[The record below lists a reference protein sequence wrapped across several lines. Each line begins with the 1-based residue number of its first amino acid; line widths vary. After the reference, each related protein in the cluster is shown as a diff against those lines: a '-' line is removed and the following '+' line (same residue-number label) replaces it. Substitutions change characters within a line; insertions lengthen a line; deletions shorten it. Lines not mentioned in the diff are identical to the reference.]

1 MRHFYYLCFLLLG
14 FLSLPVRAGGD
25 NRAPEQY
32 TREYIMKDYMKD
44 PVRTL
49 QLLDKAE
56 VNSAMPL
63 NIVDE
68 LRSAVYRNM
77 YRNKSALYY
86 ARRAYVSDSL
96 SHDNPSHLL
105 RMTVSMAEL
114 FSLLSEYK
122 ESMRYA
128 VQGVELARELKD
140 IQSECKL
147 LFCMGENKRRLSFK
161 EEGYLFFD
169 QAIDLLDNSKNEDY
183 ETMLSY
189 FYGVKMG
196 YLIADKRSN
205 EALEI
210 GLQREKLLD
219 RMSEQSKIR
228 ADLLDLQFAYV
239 YSKLA
244 YLFHLMGDQK
254 RAAVYYKKYQS
265 TNAASTPDGKFDATP
280 YLLLLGKYQAV
291 LDNCR
296 DFKEVM
302 RQQDTL
308 NSQYLSILNLEIQ
321 ANVKLENYKTVINLQ
336 RDITA
341 IKDSIYQR
349 EKQNAA
355 LELDALYELN
365 EKEARISEQAFQ
377 LKIRTITLICI
388 LSGALLALFFLWRL
402 WHQNCVIRNKNK
414 ALVKRINEQFSMQ
427 EEMDRSQ
434 LGVEKD
440 LSFPEKVEDE
450 SGDNEEQDKQM
461 NKMIF
466 EKLDYIIKRDKMYL
480 SPDLSR
486 EELTRIVR
494 MNNTRFAKMIKENT
508 DTNLNGYIN
517 NLRLNYAIHLMKEQ
531 PDYTLRAIAES
542 SGINSMPTF
551 HQLFKGRTG
560 MTPSEFKNAQKD
572 KIGRASCRERV

>member
-14 FLSLPVRAGGD
+14 FLSLPVRAGED
-25 NRAPEQY
+25 NRGPEQY

-140 IQSECKL
+140 IQSECRL

-228 ADLLDLQFAYV
+228 TDLLDLQFAYV

-244 YLFHLMGDQK
+244 YLFHLTGDQK
-254 RAAVYYKKYQS
+254 RAVVYYKNYQS

-466 EKLDYIIKRDKMYL
+466 EKLDYIIKLDKMYL

-572 KIGRASCRERV
+572 MDA

>member
-14 FLSLPVRAGGD
+14 FLSLPVRAGED
-25 NRAPEQY
+25 NRGPEQY

-365 EKEARISEQAFQ
+365 EKEARISQQAFQ

-572 KIGRASCRERV
+572 MDS

>member
-169 QAIDLLDNSKNEDY
+169 QAIDLLDNSKNEEY

-572 KIGRASCRERV
+572 MDA

>member
-32 TREYIMKDYMKD
+32 TKEYIMKDYMKD

-77 YRNKSALYY
+77 YRNKSALHY

-140 IQSECKL
+140 IQSECRL

-228 ADLLDLQFAYV
+228 TDLLDLQFAYV

-244 YLFHLMGDQK
+244 YLFHLTGDQK
-254 RAAVYYKKYQS
+254 RAVVYYKNYQS

-572 KIGRASCRERV
+572 MDA

>member
-244 YLFHLMGDQK
+244 YLFHLTGDQK

-365 EKEARISEQAFQ
+365 EKEARISQQAFQ

-572 KIGRASCRERV
+572 MDA

>member
-140 IQSECKL
+140 IQSECRL

-228 ADLLDLQFAYV
+228 TDLLDLQFAYV

-244 YLFHLMGDQK
+244 YLFHLTGDQK
-254 RAAVYYKKYQS
+254 RAVVYYKNYQS

-572 KIGRASCRERV
+572 MDA

>member
-14 FLSLPVRAGGD
+14 FLSLPVRAGED
-25 NRAPEQY
+25 NRGPEQY

-140 IQSECKL
+140 IQSECRL

-183 ETMLSY
+183 EAMLSY

-228 ADLLDLQFAYV
+228 TDLLDLQFAYV

-244 YLFHLMGDQK
+244 YLFHLTGDQK
-254 RAAVYYKKYQS
+254 RAVVYYKNYQS

-308 NSQYLSILNLEIQ
+308 NSEYLSILNLEIQ

-572 KIGRASCRERV
+572 MDA

>member
-14 FLSLPVRAGGD
+14 FLSLPVRAGED
-25 NRAPEQY
+25 NRGPEQY

-140 IQSECKL
+140 IQSECRL

-365 EKEARISEQAFQ
+365 EKEARISQQAFQ

-494 MNNTRFAKMIKENT
+494 MNDTRFAKMIKENT

-572 KIGRASCRERV
+572 MDA

>member
-14 FLSLPVRAGGD
+14 FLSLPVRAGED
-25 NRAPEQY
+25 NRGPEQY

-140 IQSECKL
+140 IQSECRL

-228 ADLLDLQFAYV
+228 TDLLDLQFAYV

-244 YLFHLMGDQK
+244 YLFHLTGDQK
-254 RAAVYYKKYQS
+254 RAVVYYKNYQS

-388 LSGALLALFFLWRL
+388 LSGTLLALFFLWRL

-572 KIGRASCRERV
+572 MDT

>member
-77 YRNKSALYY
+77 YRNKSALHY

-140 IQSECKL
+140 IQSECRL

-572 KIGRASCRERV
+572 MDS

>member
-14 FLSLPVRAGGD
+14 FLSLPVRAGED
-25 NRAPEQY
+25 NRGPEQY

-140 IQSECKL
+140 IQSECRL

-228 ADLLDLQFAYV
+228 TDLLDLQFAYV

-244 YLFHLMGDQK
+244 YLFHLTGDQK
-254 RAAVYYKKYQS
+254 RAVVYYKNYQS

-414 ALVKRINEQFSMQ
+414 ALVKRINEQFPMQ

-572 KIGRASCRERV
+572 MDA

>member
-14 FLSLPVRAGGD
+14 FLSLPVRAGED
-25 NRAPEQY
+25 NRGPEQY

-140 IQSECKL
+140 IQSECRL

-228 ADLLDLQFAYV
+228 TDLLDLQFAYV

-244 YLFHLMGDQK
+244 YLFHLTGDQK
-254 RAAVYYKKYQS
+254 RAVVYYKNYQS

-308 NSQYLSILNLEIQ
+308 KSQYLSILNLEIQ

-572 KIGRASCRERV
+572 MDA

>member
-14 FLSLPVRAGGD
+14 FLSLPVRAGED
-25 NRAPEQY
+25 NRGPEQY

-140 IQSECKL
+140 IQSECRL

-228 ADLLDLQFAYV
+228 TDLLDLQFAYV

-244 YLFHLMGDQK
+244 YLFHLTGDQK
-254 RAAVYYKKYQS
+254 RAVVYYKNYQS

-551 HQLFKGRTG
+551 HKLFKGRTG

-572 KIGRASCRERV
+572 MDA

>member
-14 FLSLPVRAGGD
+14 FLSLPVRAGED
-25 NRAPEQY
+25 NRGPEQY

-77 YRNKSALYY
+77 YRNKSALHY

-365 EKEARISEQAFQ
+365 EKEARISQQAFQ

-572 KIGRASCRERV
+572 MDS

>member
-14 FLSLPVRAGGD
+14 FLSLPVRAGED

-77 YRNKSALYY
+77 YRNKSALHY

-140 IQSECKL
+140 IQSECRL

-228 ADLLDLQFAYV
+228 TDLLDLQFAYV

-244 YLFHLMGDQK
+244 YLFHLTGDQK
-254 RAAVYYKKYQS
+254 RAVVYYKNYQS

-572 KIGRASCRERV
+572 MDS

>member
-14 FLSLPVRAGGD
+14 FLSLPVRAGED

-77 YRNKSALYY
+77 YRNKSALHY

-377 LKIRTITLICI
+377 LKIRTIMLICI
-388 LSGALLALFFLWRL
+388 LSGTLLALFFLWRL

-572 KIGRASCRERV
+572 MDS

>member
-1 MRHFYYLCFLLLG
+1 LG

-32 TREYIMKDYMKD
+32 TKEYIMKDYMKD

-77 YRNKSALYY
+77 YRNKSALHY

-572 KIGRASCRERV
+572 MDS

>member
-14 FLSLPVRAGGD
+14 FLSLPVRAGED

-77 YRNKSALYY
+77 YRNKSALHY

-228 ADLLDLQFAYV
+228 TDLLDLQFAYV

-244 YLFHLMGDQK
+244 YLFHLTGDQK
-254 RAAVYYKKYQS
+254 RAVVYYKNYQS

-365 EKEARISEQAFQ
+365 EKEARISQQAFQ

-572 KIGRASCRERV
+572 MDA

>member
-68 LRSAVYRNM
+68 LRSVVYRNM

-365 EKEARISEQAFQ
+365 EKEARISQQAFQ

-450 SGDNEEQDKQM
+450 SGDHEEQDKQM

-572 KIGRASCRERV
+572 MDS

>member
-14 FLSLPVRAGGD
+14 FLSLPVRAGED
-25 NRAPEQY
+25 NRGPEQY

-68 LRSAVYRNM
+68 LRSVVYRNM

-244 YLFHLMGDQK
+244 YLFHLTGDQK
-254 RAAVYYKKYQS
+254 RAVVYYKNYQS

-572 KIGRASCRERV
+572 MDA

>member
-14 FLSLPVRAGGD
+14 FLSLPVRAGED
-25 NRAPEQY
+25 NRGPEQY

-140 IQSECKL
+140 IQSECRL

-228 ADLLDLQFAYV
+228 TDLLDLQFAYV

-244 YLFHLMGDQK
+244 YLFHLTGDQK
-254 RAAVYYKKYQS
+254 RAVVYYKNYQS

-388 LSGALLALFFLWRL
+388 LSGALLDLFFLWRL

-572 KIGRASCRERV
+572 MDA

>member
-1 MRHFYYLCFLLLG
+1 MRHLYYLCFLLLG
-14 FLSLPVRAGGD
+14 FLSLPVRAGEA
-25 NRAPEQY
+25 NREPEQY
-32 TREYIMKDYMKD
+32 TREYIMKDYMTEPD
-44 PVRTL
+44 RTL
-49 QLLDKAE
+49 QLLDEAE
-56 VNSAMPL
+56 ANSAMPL

-68 LRSAVYRNM
+68 LRSVVYRNM
-77 YRNKSALYY
+77 YRNKSALHY

-96 SHDNPSHLL
+96 SHDDPSHLL
-105 RMTVSMAEL
+105 RMTVAMAEL
-114 FSLLSEYK
+114 SHLLSEYK

-147 LFCMGENKRRLSFK
+147 LFCMGENKRMLSFK
-161 EEGYLFFD
+161 EEGYQFFD
-169 QAIDLLDNSKNEDY
+169 QAIDLLDNSKNEEY

-205 EALEI
+205 DALEI

-219 RMSEQSKIR
+219 KMSKQPEIR

-244 YLFHLMGDQK
+244 YLFQLTGDRE

-265 TNAASTPDGKFDATP
+265 TNASSTPDGKFDSTP
-280 YLLLLGKYQAV
+280 YLLLLGEYQAV

-302 RQQDTL
+302 REQDTL
-308 NSQYLSILNLEIQ
+308 NSQYLTILNLEIL
-321 ANVKLENYKTVINLQ
+321 ANTKLENYKTVINLQ
-336 RDITA
+336 RVIAA

-355 LELDALYELN
+355 LELDTLYELN
-365 EKEARISEQAFQ
+365 EKEARIAEQAFQ
-377 LKIRTITLICI
+377 LKIRNITLICI

-466 EKLDYIIKRDKMYL
+466 EKLDYIIKRDKLYL

-508 DTNLNGYIN
+508 DTNLSGYIN

-560 MTPSEFKNAQKD
+560 MTPSEFKNAQKNMG
-572 KIGRASCRERV
+572 I

>member
-32 TREYIMKDYMKD
+32 TREYIMKNYMKD

-49 QLLDKAE
+49 RLLDNAE

-63 NIVDE
+63 NVVDE
-68 LRSAVYRNM
+68 LRSVVYRNM

-183 ETMLSY
+183 EVMLSY

-219 RMSEQSKIR
+219 RMSGQPKIR

-280 YLLLLGKYQAV
+280 YLLLLGEYQAA

-321 ANVKLENYKTVINLQ
+321 ANAKLENYKTVINLQ

-365 EKEARISEQAFQ
+365 EKEARISKQAFQ

-402 WHQNCVIRNKNK
+402 WLQNCVIKNKNK

-572 KIGRASCRERV
+572 MDA

>member
-14 FLSLPVRAGGD
+14 FLSLPVRAGED
-25 NRAPEQY
+25 NRGPEQY

-572 KIGRASCRERV
+572 MDS

>member
-196 YLIADKRSN
+196 YLISDKRSN

-572 KIGRASCRERV
+572 MDA

>member
-32 TREYIMKDYMKD
+32 TKEYIMKDYMKD

-77 YRNKSALYY
+77 YRNKSALHY

-265 TNAASTPDGKFDATP
+265 TNAASTRDGKFDATP

-572 KIGRASCRERV
+572 MDS

>member
-32 TREYIMKDYMKD
+32 TKEYIMKDYMKD

-140 IQSECKL
+140 IQSECRL

-228 ADLLDLQFAYV
+228 TDLLDLQFAYV

-244 YLFHLMGDQK
+244 YLFHLTGDQK
-254 RAAVYYKKYQS
+254 RAVVYYKNYQS

-572 KIGRASCRERV
+572 MDA

>member
-68 LRSAVYRNM
+68 LRSVVYRNM

-365 EKEARISEQAFQ
+365 EKEARISQQAFQ

-414 ALVKRINEQFSMQ
+414 ALVKRINEQFPMQ

-572 KIGRASCRERV
+572 MDS

>member
-32 TREYIMKDYMKD
+32 TKEYIMKDYMKD

-77 YRNKSALYY
+77 YRNKSALHY

-551 HQLFKGRTG
+551 PVLFKGRTG

-572 KIGRASCRERV
+572 MDS

>member
-169 QAIDLLDNSKNEDY
+169 QAIDLLDNFKNEDY

-572 KIGRASCRERV
+572 MDA

>member
-77 YRNKSALYY
+77 YRNKSALHY

-239 YSKLA
+239 YFKLA

-572 KIGRASCRERV
+572 MDS

>member
-14 FLSLPVRAGGD
+14 FLSLPVRAGED
-25 NRAPEQY
+25 NRGPEQY

-68 LRSAVYRNM
+68 LRSVVYRNM

-572 KIGRASCRERV
+572 MGS

>member
-14 FLSLPVRAGGD
+14 FLSLPVRAGED
-25 NRAPEQY
+25 NRGPEQY

-140 IQSECKL
+140 IQSECRL

-244 YLFHLMGDQK
+244 YLFHLTGDQK
-254 RAAVYYKKYQS
+254 RAVVYYKNYQS

-388 LSGALLALFFLWRL
+388 LSGTLLALFFLWRL

-560 MTPSEFKNAQKD
+560 MPPSEFKNAQKD
-572 KIGRASCRERV
+572 MDS

>member
-14 FLSLPVRAGGD
+14 FLSLPVRAGED
-25 NRAPEQY
+25 NRGPEQY

-140 IQSECKL
+140 IQSECRL

-169 QAIDLLDNSKNEDY
+169 QAIDLLDNYKNEDY

-244 YLFHLMGDQK
+244 YLFHLTGDQK
-254 RAAVYYKKYQS
+254 RAVVYYKNYQS

-388 LSGALLALFFLWRL
+388 LSGTLLALFFLWRL

-572 KIGRASCRERV
+572 MDS

>member
-32 TREYIMKDYMKD
+32 TKEYIMKDYMKD

-77 YRNKSALYY
+77 YRNKSALHY

-265 TNAASTPDGKFDATP
+265 TNAA
-280 YLLLLGKYQAV
+280 LLLLGKYQAV

-414 ALVKRINEQFSMQ
+414 ALVNALTSN
-427 EEMDRSQ
+427 
-434 LGVEKD
+434 
-440 LSFPEKVEDE
+440 FPCRK
-450 SGDNEEQDKQM
+450 KW
-461 NKMIF
+461 
-466 EKLDYIIKRDKMYL
+466 
-480 SPDLSR
+480 
-486 EELTRIVR
+486 TVR
-494 MNNTRFAKMIKENT
+494 NW
-508 DTNLNGYIN
+508 
-517 NLRLNYAIHLMKEQ
+517 
-531 PDYTLRAIAES
+531 
-542 SGINSMPTF
+542 
-551 HQLFKGRTG
+551 
-560 MTPSEFKNAQKD
+560 
-572 KIGRASCRERV
+572 V

>member
-14 FLSLPVRAGGD
+14 FLSLPVRAGED
-25 NRAPEQY
+25 NRGPEQY

-68 LRSAVYRNM
+68 LRSVVYRNM

-86 ARRAYVSDSL
+86 VRRAYVSDSL

-140 IQSECKL
+140 IQSECRL

-228 ADLLDLQFAYV
+228 TDLLDLQFAYV

-244 YLFHLMGDQK
+244 YLFHLTGDQK

-427 EEMDRSQ
+427 DEMDRSQ
-434 LGVEKD
+434 LDVEKD

-572 KIGRASCRERV
+572 MDS

>member
-32 TREYIMKDYMKD
+32 TKEYIMKDYMKD

-77 YRNKSALYY
+77 YRNKSALHY

-517 NLRLNYAIHLMKEQ
+517 NRRLNYAIHLMKEQ

-572 KIGRASCRERV
+572 MDS

>member
-14 FLSLPVRAGGD
+14 FLSLPVWAGED
-25 NRAPEQY
+25 NRGPEQY

-572 KIGRASCRERV
+572 MDA